1 MTEDRRAL
9 SAGLDQVEKYGASSK
24 IGRFIKK
31 PMHYSLVILHRKI
44 QYKFLGREKQV
55 KCKTFFN
62 EEMHLSLPSST
73 DIFLSGGKTHDS
85 EVRLARYFISEV
97 KAGEVFFDIG
107 AHCGYFSL
115 LASRLV
121 GEEGSIVAFEASPK
135 THQMLC
141 QNLSQRS
148 NAEIH
153 HRAVS
158 DTNGTVKFYEFPNL
172 YSEYNAIDAEQYK
185 DQNWFKKHRP
195 VEANVQAVTLD
206 FFVRSHSIIP
216 TTIKIDVEGAEYKV
230 LSGSKNVLAKHSPT
244 IAMEYLSPRRNN
256 QNHVLANNLLLDLGY
271 SAHIIDSKG
280 LLQKTRDLDEHMR
293 TSGLESDNA
302 VFKPA

>member
-1 MTEDRRAL
+1 MTEERREL
-9 SAGLDQVEKYGASSK
+9 SAALDGVERYGESSK
-24 IGRFIKK
+24 IGRFIRN
-31 PMHYSLVILHRKI
+31 PMHYSLAILHRKV
-44 QYKFLGREKQV
+44 QYRFFGGEKQV

-62 EEMHLSLPSST
+62 DAMQLSLPSAT

-85 EVRLARYFISEV
+85 EVRLARYFIAEI
-97 KAGEVFFDIG
+97 KTGEVFFDIG

-121 GEEGSIVAFEASPK
+121 GEKGRIVAFEASPK

-141 QNLSQRS
+141 LNLRHRS
-148 NAEIH
+148 NTEIH

-158 DTNGTVKFYEFPNL
+158 DTRETVKFYEFPNL
-172 YSEYNAIDAEQYK
+172 YSEYNAMDADQYK
-185 DQNWFKKHRP
+185 DRNWFKEHRP
-195 VEANVQAVTLD
+195 VETDVQAITLD
-206 FFVRSHSIIP
+206 DFVREHSLFP

-230 LSGSKNVLAKHSPT
+230 LTGAKNVLAKHRPT
-244 IAMEYLSPRRNN
+244 IAMEYLSPGRNN
-256 QNHVLANNLLLDLGY
+256 QNHVKAKNLLMDLGY
-271 SAHIIDSKG
+271 STHIIDKKG
-280 LLQKTRDLDEHMR
+280 HLQKTRDLDEHIR